1 MITLNM
7 QFLRVGVS
15 RGKDFFKTIYTITI
29 HVYDH
34 FYPLCSKLLMN
45 TNCKRTPE

>member
-15 RGKDFFKTIYTITI
+15 RGKDFFKTIIQLQYMYMTIFT
-29 HVYDH
+29 HYAVSY
-34 FYPLCSKLLMN
+34 
-45 TNCKRTPE
+45 